1 MDKHRFADYVV
12 IVIQRKGDERG
23 HDIPTITGGVLR
35 GQCAKK
41 DPVVLVSIGGCLR
54 PEREGGGGGGLSVTL
69 FVSPFAKND
78 HAISEQE

>member
-54 PEREGGGGGGLSVTL
+54 PERDGGGAICYPVCVT
-69 FVSPFAKND
+69 
-78 HAISEQE
+78 ICQERPCHI